1 VALGGSLVAGA
12 CGIGA
17 IVLAILGLANLAPLT
32 MLGIATLVVG
42 AALLAE
48 GAAIAA
54 KHAAGLEHGWFNR
67 QAFAMLGS
75 GLTAEFAGWVAGIIL
90 GILALL
96 GIAAGVLIP
105 VATIVFGA
113 SILLGSRG
121 AAEFARFGV
130 RPFTTMETEHVVPES
145 VFASAG
151 GGTMLGIGAIVLGI
165 LALVGMAPDT
175 LCLIAFN
182 VLGCAVLLSGS
193 AIAGRMAASLHRV

>member
-1 VALGGSLVAGA
+1 MALGGSLVAGA
-12 CGIGA
+12 CGIGT
-17 IVLAILGLANLAPLT
+17 IVLAILGLASVVPGI

-54 KHAAGLEHGWFNR
+54 RHAGALEHGWFNR

-75 GLTAEFAGWVAGIIL
+75 GLTAEFAGGVAGIIL

-96 GIAAGVLIP
+96 GMATGILIP
-105 VATIVFGA
+105 VAIIVFGA

-121 AAEFARFGV
+121 AAEFVQFGV
-130 RPFTTMETEHVVPES
+130 RPFTTMETEHVVHES

-151 GGTMLGIGAIVLGI
+151 GEAMLAISAIVLGI
-165 LALVGMAPDT
+165 LALIGMVPGT
-175 LCLIAFN
+175 LCLIAFL
-182 VLGCAVLLSGS
+182 VLGSAVLLSGS
-193 AIAGRMAASLHRV
+193 AIAGRMAASLHRA